1 MERCDQREPSRMMQM
16 EPEEVDISN
25 VALLL
30 RIIELEKTVKNLKR
44 QLAEIEPKADH
55 AYLHTIRIGGGS

>member
-1 MERCDQREPSRMMQM
+1 M